1 LNYEKT
7 HDAYHVDEQLPVSSQ
22 RTFPAAPFPRKYIH
36 CVIDELDH
44 LVQAVH
50 ALRSV
55 GFDARDIHVMA
66 CWDFVEAVERK
77 YRWQSGLANALTRFL
92 SVMDEDFSYA
102 YLHQALQ
109 GKHFL
114 AVRLSRH
121 EQMHQ
126 VRELLRLHFAHLMKY
141 IDTWTIA
148 DLVPPREQ
156 AAEQM

>member
-1 LNYEKT
+1 MNYEKT

-36 CVIDELDH
+36 CVIDDLDY

-50 ALRSV
+50 ALRAV
-55 GFDARDIHVMA
+55 GFDARDIHIMT
-66 CWDFVEAVERK
+66 CWDFVEAVEHK
-77 YRWQSGLANALTRFL
+77 YQWQSRLTRALTHLL
-92 SVMDEDFSYA
+92 SFMDGNVGHA
-102 YLHQALQ
+102 YLQEALR

-126 VRELLRLHFAHLMKY
+126 VRELLRFHFAHLMKY
-141 IDTWTIA
+141 VDTWTIT
-148 DLVPPREQ
+148 DLLPSL
-156 AAEQM
+156 